1 MLTSVPARGAKLF
14 RDPVHDIISLDL
26 GIAHERMLFALAC
39 TPQVQRLRRI
49 RQLGLANLIYPGA
62 EHSRFAHS
70 LGVAHMARRML
81 LAVSGPRLD
90 EGIAAVTL
98 AAALLHD
105 IGHGPFSHAIEK
117 VTGIDHEDISAA
129 ALRDPEGEV
138 SAILAAVDP
147 ALPEAVAALIAH
159 GAPRTFYGDIV
170 SSQIDADRLDYILRD
185 GLATGVRINT
195 YDLERILSTL
205 EAAPGHLV
213 ISLRAREAV
222 EGYLL
227 ARFHMFKQV
236 YLHKAVRAA
245 EKMLEAAMARAAE
258 LLREG
263 QALPGAPPGPLQRLL
278 RGERLAPLEFL
289 RMDDTDVWM
298 ALKVWAEGED
308 VVLREL
314 ARGLLERR
322 LYKTLQVPERDAPGA
337 GGPIDAAV
345 AAVAAQ
351 GGDPRYH
358 LLLDRAG
365 DTPYRPYV
373 PGSGGGQRP
382 IMVSTPQGG
391 LERLEVHSD
400 LIHLLGRDRYEV
412 QRLCFPAWLRDA
424 VTRAV
429 QAAMPAQQM
438 LW

>member
-1 MLTSVPARGAKLF
+1 MAGGVPWGAKLF

-26 GIAHERMLFALAC
+26 AVPQERMLFALVC

-70 LGVAHMARRML
+70 LGVAHMARRIL
-81 LAVSGPRLD
+81 YQVTDNQPS
-90 EGIAAVTL
+90 EEIAAVTL

-105 IGHGPFSHAIEK
+105 IGHGPFSHAIET
-117 VTGIDHEDISAA
+117 VTGVDHEHISAA
-129 ALRDPEGEV
+129 VLRDPGSEV
-138 SAILAAVDP
+138 HHILRLVDP
-147 ALPEAVAALIAH
+147 TLPDKVAALISH
-159 GAPRTFYGDIV
+159 DTPRTFYGDIV

-185 GLATGVRINT
+185 GLATGVKINN

-205 EAAPGHLV
+205 EAHQDHLV
-213 ISLRAREAV
+213 VSLRAKEAV

-258 LLREG
+258 LLRQHKEP
-263 QALPGAPPGPLQRLL
+263 PGTPPGPLRQLL
-278 RGERLAPLEFL
+278 SGKPVEPLDF
-289 RMDDTDVWM
+289 MDIDDTDVWVM
-298 ALKVWAEGED
+298 LKGWQRSDDAT
-308 VVLREL
+308 LREL
-314 ARGLLERR
+314 ALGLTQRH
-322 LYKTLQVPERDAPGA
+322 LYKTLQIPGRDTVGA
-337 GGPIDAAV
+337 GGPIDAAIE
-345 AAVAAQ
+345 AVKAH

-358 LLLDRAG
+358 LLVDRAG
-365 DTPYRPYV
+365 DTPYKPYI
-373 PGSGGGQRP
+373 PGLNTDQRP
-382 IMVSTPQGG
+382 IMVHTHKR
-391 LERLEVHSD
+391 LERLEEHSD

-412 QRLCFPAWLRDA
+412 QRLCFPGYLRQA

-429 QAAMPAQQM
+429 QEALPTQQA
-438 LW
+438 LL